1 MTPRT
6 LTHDRLRIDRLSR
19 RSRRII
25 AVATLLGLPAMFVWS
40 TIMAGTSVPTV
51 VWGPI
56 TFLLIGITLFGALV
70 LYRFIQH
77 RADMPGAGLDERERQ
92 LRDQAWILSYE
103 ILAAVVVVGVAIA
116 AVTVLG
122 FEHPIVLDANLMS
135 AVAISVGVLL
145 PLLPAA
151 ALAAIEPDPLA
162 EI

>member
-1 MTPRT
+1 MVPRT
-6 LTHDRLRIDRLSR
+6 LMHDGSRLDRLSR

-25 AVATLLGLPAMFVWS
+25 AAATLFGLPAMFAWS
-40 TIMAGTSVPTV
+40 TFMAGTSVPSV
-51 VWGPI
+51 VWGPV
-56 TFLLIGITLFGALV
+56 TFLLIGITLVGSLV
-70 LYRFIQH
+70 LYRFVQH

-103 ILAAVVVVGVAIA
+103 ILAVVVVAAVAIA
-116 AVTVLG
+116 AVAVLG
-122 FEHPIVLDANLMS
+122 FGRPIVIDANLMS

-151 ALAAIEPDPLA
+151 ALAAIEPDPPA